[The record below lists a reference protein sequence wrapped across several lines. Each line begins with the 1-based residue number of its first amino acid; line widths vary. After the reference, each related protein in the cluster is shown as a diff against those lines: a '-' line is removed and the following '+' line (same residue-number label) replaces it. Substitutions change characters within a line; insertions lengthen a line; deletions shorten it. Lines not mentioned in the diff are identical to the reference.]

1 MNNSPIRVTSL
12 SPEKSKLLELLLEE
26 DGVQTPAQRITRRGA
41 EIDSLPLSFA
51 QQRLWLLDQLFPGN
65 PAYNESFTIRLSGR
79 LEAPAL
85 GRSLDEIIRRHEA
98 LRTTYIDN
106 GGAPAQKINPPA
118 PLDLPMVDLGDLTAL
133 AQETRLKE
141 LVVEQ
146 TQSPFSLSEGPLVRA
161 KLLRLADDKHVLLLT
176 MSHICTDGW
185 SMDVFYREMAVLYEA
200 FSAGRRSPLT
210 ELPIQYAD
218 YAVWQRRRMRAEVL
232 ERQLEYWRER
242 LRGPLPQFT
251 LPTDHAFPPVPS
263 GKGRRLRHVLPDTL
277 AAALRDFCGRQRATL
292 YHTLLAAFQ
301 ALFHR
306 YTGDTDILIGS
317 PAAGRSG
324 LEIESLIGFFVNT
337 LALRAD
343 LSGDPSFAELV
354 GRAREAALA
363 AYERQEL
370 PFERLV
376 EELQPERALS
386 HNPLFQVMFVM
397 QEKAE
402 TAGRMGQVDYV
413 AEWVDGGAVKFPL
426 DLWAQE
432 RGAAI
437 ELQLGYSSDLF
448 EENTARRMLG
458 HYERLLK
465 SALTEPARRLS
476 ELGML
481 AEDECREVVEGFN
494 QTRAEY
500 PADLCLH
507 ELFERQVGRAPDAVA
522 VGAGDELLTYAEL
535 NERAEMLARRLKSL
549 GVGPESLVAVMAER
563 SAWLVVALLGALKA
577 GGAYVPLDPSYPAE
591 RLSFMLQ
598 DSGARVLL
606 AQQALL
612 GNIAAPGLNVVIID
626 APGDGAA
633 SPPDYS
639 APREACAQNLAYL
652 IYTSGST
659 GKPKGT
665 MIPHRGLVNYL
676 SWCLDAYRVADGNGA
691 PVHSSVGFDLTVT
704 SLFAPLLAG
713 RQIVMMPETE
723 SVEALAEALRVGN
736 DFSLVKLTPSH
747 LQMLNQLLPAAEA
760 AGSVRALV
768 IGGEELRAESI
779 AFWRAYAP
787 ETRLIN
793 EYGPTET
800 VVGCCTHE
808 VGVEDAPE
816 GSIPIGRPI
825 ANTQHYLL
833 DPKLQP
839 VPVGVVGELYIG
851 GDGLGRGYWGRP
863 ELTAE
868 RFVPSPFGAEP
879 GARLYRTGDSA
890 RWLPDGKIEYMGRMD
905 RQVKIRGFRIELGEI
920 ESLLRKHAGVS
931 EAVVIVKAGA
941 GGDKRLVAYI
951 VDGIDSGL
959 DDSPTPSELRKWLGR
974 QLPDYM
980 VPTAFVKLDSLP
992 LTPNG
997 KLDHKALPE
1006 PEPGYSLDDSE
1017 QTAPRTQT
1025 EEAVANI
1032 WAEILGAERVGANVT
1047 FFELGGHSLLAAQI
1061 VSRLRDAFQIDI
1073 PLRRFFEGLTVTSLA
1088 SSIETIQKEREAEM
1102 RAGVLEMLNQFSEEE
1117 LEAELSRRLSSHN
1130 EK

>member
-12 SPEKSKLLELLLEE
+12 SPERRKLLELLLED
-26 DGVQTPAQRITRRGA
+26 DGAQSSSQRITRRGVK
-41 EIDSLPLSFA
+41 IDHPPLSFA

-65 PAYNESFTIRLSGR
+65 PAYNETFAVRLIGR
-79 LEAPAL
+79 LDASAL

-98 LRTTYIDN
+98 LRTTYIAA
-106 GGAPAQKINPPA
+106 GGSQAQKINPPA
-118 PLDLPMVDLGDLTAL
+118 PLDLPMVDLGDLTAG
-133 AQETRLKE
+133 AQEARLKE
-141 LVVEQ
+141 LIVEQ
-146 TQSPFSLSEGPLVRA
+146 TQSPFSLSEGPLIRA
-161 KLLRLADDKHVLLLT
+161 KLLRLAEDKHVLLLT
-176 MSHICTDGW
+176 MHHICTDGW
-185 SMDVFYREMAVLYEA
+185 SMDVLYREMAALYET
-200 FSAGRRSPLT
+200 FSAGRPSPLA

-218 YAVWQRRRMRAEVL
+218 YAVWQRRRMQAEVL

-251 LPTDHAFPPVPS
+251 PPTDHAFPPVLS
-263 GKGRRLRHVLPDTL
+263 GQGRHLRYVLPDALT
-277 AAALRDFCGRQRATL
+277 AALRDFCARQRATL
-292 YHTLLAAFQ
+292 YHALLAAFQ
-301 ALFHR
+301 ALLHR

-317 PAAGRSG
+317 PVAGRNG

-337 LALRAD
+337 VVLRAD
-343 LSGDPSFAELV
+343 LSGDPSFVELV
-354 GRAREAALA
+354 GRAREDALS
-363 AYERQEL
+363 AYERQDL

-397 QEKAE
+397 QSKAE

-413 AEWVDGGAVKFPL
+413 AEWVDGGVVKFPL
-426 DLWAQE
+426 TLWAQE
-432 RGAAI
+432 RDGAI

-448 EENTARRMLG
+448 EEYTAGRMLG
-458 HYERLLK
+458 HYERLLRG
-465 SALTEPARRLS
+465 AMAEPARRLS
-476 ELGML
+476 ELEML
-481 AEDECREVVEGFN
+481 AEDERCEVVEGFN

-507 ELFERQVGRAPDAVA
+507 ELFERQVACAPDAVA
-522 VGAGDELLTYAEL
+522 VRVNDDLLTYAEL
-535 NERAEMLARRLKSL
+535 NERADELARRLKSL
-549 GVGPESLVAVMAER
+549 HVGPESLVAVMAER
-563 SAWLVVALLGALKA
+563 SAGLVVALLGALKA

-591 RLSFMLQ
+591 RLSFILQ
-598 DSGARVLL
+598 DSEAKVLL
-606 AQQALL
+606 AEQALL

-633 SPPDYS
+633 APPDS
-639 APREACAQNLAYL
+639 PLPKEACAQNLAYL

-713 RQIVMMPETE
+713 RQIIMMPETE
-723 SVEALAEALRVGN
+723 SVEALAEALRAGN
-736 DFSLVKLTPSH
+736 DLSLVKLTPSH
-747 LQMLNQLLPAAEA
+747 LQMLNELLSPAEA
-760 AGSVRALV
+760 AGKARALV
-768 IGGEELRAESI
+768 IGGEELKAESI
-779 AFWRAYAP
+779 AFWRTHAP

-808 VGVEDAPE
+808 VGAEDSPG

-825 ANTQHYLL
+825 ANTQLYLL

-839 VPVGVVGELYIG
+839 VPVGVMGELYIG
-851 GDGLGRGYWGRP
+851 GDGLGRGYWRRP

-868 RFVPSPFGAEP
+868 RFAPSPFGAEP

-890 RWLPDGKIEYMGRMD
+890 RRLPDGKIEYLGRMD

-920 ESLLRKHAGVS
+920 ESLLRKRADVS
-931 EAVVIVKAGA
+931 EATVVVKVGA

-951 VDGIDSGL
+951 VANSDSGSN
-959 DDSPTPSELRKWLGR
+959 DSPTSSELRKWLGL

-980 VPTAFVKLDSLP
+980 VPSAFVTLDSLP

-1006 PEPGYSLDDSE
+1006 PEPGYSLDNSG
-1017 QTAPRTQT
+1017 QTAPLTQM

-1032 WAEILGAERVGANVT
+1032 WAEVLGVGSVGANVT

-1061 VSRLRDAFQIDI
+1061 VSRLRDAFQIDV

-1088 SSIETIQKEREAEM
+1088 SSIETIQTEREAEM
-1102 RAGVLEMLNQFSEEE
+1102 RAGVLEMLKQLSEEE
-1117 LEAELSRRLSSHN
+1117 LEAELSRRLSSPD
-1130 EK
+1130 ER